1 MPVAGIPR
9 IAVVMAK
16 LVVEGED
23 RGIRP
28 FLVALGDGKEM
39 CRGVTST

>member
-9 IAVVMAK
+9 VAVVMARLIVK
-16 LVVEGED
+16 EED

-28 FLVALGDGKEM
+28 FLVALSDDKEM
-39 CRGVTST
+39 CEGVSTK